1 MDLFTIKDGK
11 KLRCGYTTGSCAAAA
26 AKAAAVMVLTGKRV
40 DAVALTTPKGE
51 VLHLQP
57 EEISFGP
64 GTVTCAIRKESGDD
78 PDITD
83 GILVFATVE
92 KIEQGYVIS
101 GGPGIGK
108 VTKPGLACAV
118 GEWAIN
124 PVPRR
129 MIEEALQAAA
139 KACGYDGGLKLT
151 LSIPGGEI
159 LAQKTFNPR
168 LGIVGG
174 LSVLGTS
181 GIVDPMSEQALVD
194 TIHTEM
200 DSRRA
205 AGKTHLLAF
214 FGNYGVDF
222 SRDTLGIDVSQRV
235 TISNYVG
242 EMLDYA
248 VYKDFSDVLLIGH
261 IGKLI
266 KVAQGIMNT
275 HYRYADGRTTLLA
288 LEAVFAGASR
298 ELAHQIYDSLTT
310 DEAVRLLDEAH
321 LLTPVMEAVCQKIEH
336 YMEARTHGAIRTGA
350 VVFSNVYG
358 VLGYTSQAKDLL
370 AVHQKGEVR

>member
-1 MDLFTIKDGK
+1 MNRLWSTPSIPKWTREE
-11 KLRCGYTTGSCAAAA
+11 LP
-26 AKAAAVMVLTGKRV
+26 GKR
-40 DAVALTTPKGE
+40 
-51 VLHLQP
+51 
-57 EEISFGP
+57 ISWP
-64 GTVTCAIRKESGDD
+64 
-78 PDITD
+78 
-83 GILVFATVE
+83 
-92 KIEQGYVIS
+92 
-101 GGPGIGK
+101 
-108 VTKPGLACAV
+108 
-118 GEWAIN
+118 
-124 PVPRR
+124 
-129 MIEEALQAAA
+129 
-139 KACGYDGGLKLT
+139 
-151 LSIPGGEI
+151 
-159 LAQKTFNPR
+159 
-168 LGIVGG
+168 
-174 LSVLGTS
+174 
-181 GIVDPMSEQALVD
+181 
-194 TIHTEM
+194 
-200 DSRRA
+200 
-205 AGKTHLLAF
+205 F

-275 HYRYADGRTTLLA
+275 HSRYADGRTTLLA

>member
-11 KLRCGYTTGSCAAAA
+11 KLRCGYTNRFLCGGGSQSGGGHGPD
-26 AKAAAVMVLTGKRV
+26 GKRV

-129 MIEEALQAAA
+129 MIEEAFRQRLRHAA
-139 KACGYDGGLKLT
+139 T
-151 LSIPGGEI
+151 
-159 LAQKTFNPR
+159 T
-168 LGIVGG
+168 
-174 LSVLGTS
+174 
-181 GIVDPMSEQALVD
+181 
-194 TIHTEM
+194 
-200 DSRRA
+200 A
-205 AGKTHLLAF
+205 A
-214 FGNYGVDF
+214 
-222 SRDTLGIDVSQRV
+222 SS
-235 TISNYVG
+235 
-242 EMLDYA
+242 
-248 VYKDFSDVLLIGH
+248 
-261 IGKLI
+261 
-266 KVAQGIMNT
+266 
-275 HYRYADGRTTLLA
+275 
-288 LEAVFAGASR
+288 
-298 ELAHQIYDSLTT
+298 
-310 DEAVRLLDEAH
+310 
-321 LLTPVMEAVCQKIEH
+321 
-336 YMEARTHGAIRTGA
+336 
-350 VVFSNVYG
+350 
-358 VLGYTSQAKDLL
+358 
-370 AVHQKGEVR
+370 